1 MSNQTANSGIVDY
14 NSLLGGQRV
23 IETYRILLTTEPVLE
38 EVITNLDLPYSIRE
52 LAKHIEV
59 HSIPDT
65 QLLELIVEDT
75 DPDRAAETANEVA
88 FTFLLHQSSEKQLQ
102 FIEAQE
108 QTILEQM
115 DALEQSIEQNSA
127 ELEKARGSASL
138 FTQEELAALET
149 RQLEQRGT
157 YAQLISSYLDI
168 QSMQSRLLD
177 IAVVEPALP
186 PRQSVRPRTLLNTG
200 VAGAS
205 GCLIAI
211 VVTFSLEFLSDNLET
226 PDDVRNGLGLP
237 NLGAI
242 PFVKFGSDVRR
253 NGLYVQED
261 WGSAEAFRILRT
273 NLEFTNVDR
282 ALQVILVTSPGP
294 GEGKTSISA
303 NLGAVIAQ
311 DEHKVLLVDA
321 DLHKPHLHQA
331 FHMPNHT
338 GLTSLLRGDLN
349 LRDCVVETS
358 TTNLFLLPSGPTP
371 PNPSDLLRSHR
382 MAALIKEFRSFADTI
397 LFDSPPVTSCSDAM
411 ILGSQAD
418 GVLLVF
424 DSRSTQRQAAV
435 RALEALNNV
444 NAAVLGGVL
453 NNMDARSSKHYY
465 YYQSN
470 AKKRDPTLWA
480 KLFDNIKTAQGTL
493 RKVATSRINHRR
505 SVPGD

>member
-1 MSNQTANSGIVDY
+1 MNIQDYIQALRKWFWLIAICAICAAAAGLLFSIVSPPIYRASVLIMSNQTANSGIVDY

-186 PRQSVRPRTLLNTG
+186 PRQSVRPRTLLNSAIILRHQTMYVTG
-200 VAGAS
+200 SACQTWEQYPLSSSGRTSGGMVFTCKKTGA
-205 GCLIAI
+205 AQ
-211 VVTFSLEFLSDNLET
+211 
-226 PDDVRNGLGLP
+226 R
-237 NLGAI
+237 
-242 PFVKFGSDVRR
+242 PFV
-253 NGLYVQED
+253 YCE
-261 WGSAEAFRILRT
+261 RT
-273 NLEFTNVDR
+273 SSS
-282 ALQVILVTSPGP
+282 Q
-294 GEGKTSISA
+294 TSIA
-303 NLGAVIAQ
+303 
-311 DEHKVLLVDA
+311 H
-321 DLHKPHLHQA
+321 
-331 FHMPNHT
+331 
-338 GLTSLLRGDLN
+338 
-349 LRDCVVETS
+349 
-358 TTNLFLLPSGPTP
+358 
-371 PNPSDLLRSHR
+371 
-382 MAALIKEFRSFADTI
+382 
-397 LFDSPPVTSCSDAM
+397 
-411 ILGSQAD
+411 
-418 GVLLVF
+418 
-424 DSRSTQRQAAV
+424 
-435 RALEALNNV
+435 
-444 NAAVLGGVL
+444 
-453 NNMDARSSKHYY
+453 SK
-465 YYQSN
+465 
-470 AKKRDPTLWA
+470 
-480 KLFDNIKTAQGTL
+480 
-493 RKVATSRINHRR
+493 
-505 SVPGD
+505 